1 MREYCACR
9 LWLIAIVLLASETLA
24 AEPVVE
30 RTAGLPQKNLAGV
43 FLDGQVVTAVV
54 PREAASA
61 TQWRILD
68 DRTNLVTSGT
78 LSAPTS
84 SVESGTL
91 GIGWYRIEFLDRDN
105 ALLAWTTAAV
115 LAKPTTPVPQDSPIC
130 VDSATAWFARNDRD
144 KQDRLA
150 QLASLAGVNWVRDR
164 LRWRD
169 IQPNGPDDY
178 AAPGTTY
185 DTSAA
190 IQTSRGLKVLQVFH
204 DTPPW
209 AVAEGDSSGRYAGDL
224 RDVYRFC
231 RAMAE
236 RFRGTVHAW
245 EPWNEANV
253 ATFGGH
259 TTDEMCSYQKAAYLG
274 FKAGDPNVLV
284 CWNVSTAVPTR
295 LHTSLVLQNET
306 WPYFDTYN
314 IHTYEWPD
322 SYEQLRKPV
331 YDAACG
337 RPIWVTESDR
347 GIAYATPEPW
357 CDLSQEGDIRKAEF
371 IAQSYATS
379 LFAGA
384 ERHFHFV
391 LGHYC
396 EGGKIQFGLLRLDET
411 PRPSYVALA
420 AVGRFLA
427 RAKCLGRW
435 VLEGRPD
442 AHIYAFRA
450 KPDGKPCDVL
460 VAWAEKP
467 GDWDQRGRTV
477 IDWELP
483 KDLTIEGVY
492 DYLGRSL
499 NSDVPGQLRSSPI
512 FVVLRSGDAR
522 RLPLTAPQ
530 RSAWRA
536 GKPGPVVL
544 QLHMPPST
552 SVDVKQIPWA
562 SDIEHK
568 VQPDTEIDLPL
579 YAYNFAET
587 GVRGRIVVEHAP
599 VGWRLTSSAWD
610 VSLEPMG
617 RQKLECRFLMPQR
630 QSDKSSDTWIVLRGD
645 FGDAGKPVLA
655 FRLIS
660 QPGEGYEAV
669 TSAMDHLTVTEKGL

>member
-1 MREYCACR
+1 M
-9 LWLIAIVLLASETLA
+9 LLIASKGFAI
-24 AEPVVE
+24 EPVIE
-30 RTAGLPQKNLAGV
+30 RDMPSAQRSLAGV
-43 FLDGQVVTAVV
+43 FLEGQAVVTSV
-54 PREAASA
+54 PAEAASA
-61 TQWRILD
+61 ARWRVVD
-68 DRTNLVTSGT
+68 DGANTVKSGT
-78 LSAPTS
+78 APASAS
-84 SVESGTL
+84 SLEL
-91 GIGWYRIEFLDRDN
+91 GELEIGWYRIEFLGQDET
-105 ALLAWTTAAV
+105 LLAWTTAAV
-115 LAKPTTPVPQDSPIC
+115 LAKPASPVPQDSPIC
-130 VDSATAWFARNDRD
+130 IDSATAWFARNDRD

-150 QLASLAGVNWVRDR
+150 CLASLAGANWVRDR

-169 IQPNGPDDY
+169 IQPKGPEDF
-178 AAPGTTY
+178 AGPGTTY
-185 DTSAA
+185 DTSAS

-209 AVAEGDSSGRYAGDL
+209 AVAEGDTSGRYAGDL

-231 RAMAE
+231 KAMAR

-245 EPWNEANV
+245 EPWNEGNV

-314 IHTYEWPD
+314 IHTYDWPE
-322 SYEQLRKPV
+322 SYDPLRKPV
-331 YDAACG
+331 YEAACG

-357 CDLSQEGDIRKAEF
+357 CDLSREGEIRKAEF

-427 RAKCLGRW
+427 GAKSLGRW
-435 VLEGRPD
+435 TLDGKPD
-442 AHIYAFRA
+442 AHVYAFRA
-450 KPDGKPCDVL
+450 RPDGKSCDVL

-467 GDWDQRGRTV
+467 GDWDQRGKTA
-477 IDWELP
+477 IDWQLSKELAV
-483 KDLTIEGVY
+483 EGVY

-499 NSDVPGQLRSSPI
+499 GSAVPGQLRSSPI
-512 FVVLRSGDAR
+512 FVLLRSGDAD
-522 RLPLTAPQ
+522 RLPLVSPQ
-530 RSAWRA
+530 LSPRRS
-536 GKPGPVVL
+536 GEPGPIVL
-544 QLHMPPST
+544 QLHLPRT
-552 SVDVKQIPWA
+552 ASVNIEQIPWA

-568 VQPDTEIDLPL
+568 VQPETEIDLPL
-579 YAYNFAET
+579 YAYNFAEAP
-587 GVRGRIVVEHAP
+587 VQGRIVVEHAP
-599 VGWRLTSSAWD
+599 AGWRLTPNAWD

-617 RQKLECRFLMPQR
+617 RQRLDCRFLMPQR
-630 QSDKSSDTWIVLRGD
+630 QSDKSADTWIVLRGD

-660 QPGEGYEAV
+660 QPGEGYDNLLPVA
-669 TSAMDHLTVTEKGL
+669 SPQR

>member
-1 MREYCACR
+1 MRRA
-9 LWLIAIVLLASETLA
+9 WLIAMVLFGNRVLA
-24 AEPVVE
+24 AEPVIE
-30 RTAGLPQKNLAGV
+30 RNVPSAKESLAGV
-43 FLDGQVVTAVV
+43 FVEGQAVMAAV
-54 PREAASA
+54 PAGAASA
-61 TQWRILD
+61 TRWRVLD
-68 DRTNLVTSGT
+68 DRANVVISGT
-78 LSAPTS
+78 RAASDS
-84 SVESGTL
+84 SLEL
-91 GIGWYRIEFLDRDN
+91 GELEIGWYRIEFLDQSET
-105 ALLAWTTAAV
+105 LLAWTTAAV
-115 LAKPTTPVPQDSPIC
+115 LAKLATPVPQDSPIC
-130 VDSATAWFARNDRD
+130 IDSATAWFARNDRE

-150 QLASLAGVNWVRDR
+150 RLASLAGANWVRDR

-169 IQPNGPDDY
+169 IQPKGPQDF
-178 AAPGTTY
+178 AELGTTY
-185 DTSAA
+185 DTAA
-190 IQTSRGLKVLQVFH
+190 SIQTSRGLKVLQVFH

-209 AVAEGDSSGRYAGDL
+209 AVAEGDTSGRYAGDL

-231 RAMAE
+231 RAMAR

-245 EPWNEANV
+245 EPWNEGNV

-295 LHTSLVLQNET
+295 LHTSLVLLNET

-314 IHTYEWPD
+314 IHTYEWPE
-322 SYEQLRKPV
+322 SYDPLRKPV
-331 YDAACG
+331 YEAACG

-357 CDLSQEGDIRKAEF
+357 CDLSREGEIRKAEF

-427 RAKCLGRW
+427 GAKCLGRW
-435 VLEGRPD
+435 TLDGQPD
-442 AHIYAFRA
+442 AHVYAFRA
-450 KPDGKPCDVL
+450 KSDGKPCDVL

-467 GDWDQRGRTV
+467 GDWDQRGKTA
-477 IDWELP
+477 IDWQVPKELAV
-483 KDLTIEGVY
+483 EGVY

-499 NSDVPGQLRSSPI
+499 DSAVPGQLRSSPV
-512 FVVLRSGDAR
+512 FVLLRPGDAG
-522 RLPLTAPQ
+522 RLPLALPQ
-530 RSAWRA
+530 LAAWRP
-536 GKPGPVVL
+536 GKPDPIVL
-544 QLHMPPST
+544 QLRMPPSA
-552 SVDVKQIPWA
+552 SIDVKQIPWA

-568 VQPDTEIDLPL
+568 VQPETEIDLPL

-587 GVRGRIVVEHAP
+587 PAQGRIVVEHAP
-599 VGWRLTSSAWD
+599 TGWRLTPNAWD

-617 RQKLECRFLMPQR
+617 RQRLDCRFLMPQR
-630 QSDKSSDTWIVLRGD
+630 QTDKSADTWIILRGD
-645 FGDAGKPVLA
+645 FGDARKPVLA

-660 QPGEGYEAV
+660 QPGEGYEMLGPAP
-669 TSAMDHLTVTEKGL
+669 DR

>member
-1 MREYCACR
+1 MREHKMRRAG
-9 LWLIAIVLLASETLA
+9 LIAMVLFGSRVLA
-24 AEPVVE
+24 AEPIIE
-30 RTAGLPQKNLAGV
+30 RNAPSAEEGLAGV
-43 FLDGQVVTAVV
+43 FVEGQVVKATVPAEAV
-54 PREAASA
+54 SA
-61 TQWRILD
+61 TRWRVLD
-68 DRTNLVTSGT
+68 DRANVVISGT
-78 LSAPTS
+78 RAASDS
-84 SVESGTL
+84 SLEFGGL
-91 GIGWYRIEFLDRDN
+91 EIGWYRIEFLDQDET
-105 ALLAWTTAAV
+105 LLTWTTAAV
-115 LAKPTTPVPQDSPIC
+115 LARHAAPVPQDSPIC
-130 VDSATAWFARNDRD
+130 IDSATAWFARNDRE

-150 QLASLAGVNWVRDR
+150 RLASLAGANWVRDR

-169 IQPNGPDDY
+169 IQPKGPQDF
-178 AAPGTTY
+178 AEPGTTY
-185 DTSAA
+185 DTAA
-190 IQTSRGLKVLQVFH
+190 SIQTARGLKVLQVFH

-209 AVAEGDSSGRYAGDL
+209 AVVEGDTSGRYAGDL

-231 RAMAE
+231 QAMAR

-245 EPWNEANV
+245 EPWNEGNV

-284 CWNVSTAVPTR
+284 CWNVSTAVPTH
-295 LHTSLVLQNET
+295 LHTSLVLLNET

-314 IHTYEWPD
+314 IHTYDWPE
-322 SYEQLRKPV
+322 SYDPLRKPA
-331 YDAACG
+331 YEAACG

-357 CDLSQEGDIRKAEF
+357 CDLSREGEIRKAEF

-396 EGGKIQFGLLRLDET
+396 EGGRIQFGLLRLDET

-427 RAKCLGRW
+427 GAKCLGRW
-435 VLEGRPD
+435 TLDGKPD
-442 AHIYAFRA
+442 AHVYAFRA

-467 GDWDQRGRTV
+467 GDWDQRGKTA
-477 IDWELP
+477 IDWQLTKEL
-483 KDLTIEGVY
+483 TVEGVY

-499 NSDVPGQLRSSPI
+499 GSAVPGQLRSSPI
-512 FVVLRSGDAR
+512 FVLLRSGDAG
-522 RLPLTAPQ
+522 RLPLISPQ
-530 RSAWRA
+530 LSTRRS
-536 GKPGPVVL
+536 GEPGPVVL
-544 QLHMPPST
+544 QLHLPRTT
-552 SVDVKQIPWA
+552 SVNIEQIPWA
-562 SDIEHK
+562 SDIEHR

-579 YAYNFAET
+579 YAYSFAET
-587 GVRGRIVVEHAP
+587 PVQGRIVVEHAP
-599 VGWRLTSSAWD
+599 AGWRLTPNAWD

-617 RQKLECRFLMPQR
+617 RQRLDCRFLMPQR
-630 QSDKSSDTWIVLRGD
+630 PSDKSADTWIVLRGD

-660 QPGEGYEAV
+660 QPGEGY
-669 TSAMDHLTVTEKGL
+669 DHLLPVAGPQR